1 MNFKL
6 TTVEKPKFVTGL
18 CCLNCG
24 EFYEFEK
31 MERERGTTVVNLCYN
46 ACLGPLAVEID
57 YDAVA
62 KILTPEEVTRR
73 PETFW
78 RLRELLPVNE
88 IKIPD
93 RPYTPLVRSKN
104 IGEKMGIELFFKLD
118 LAAENPTRS
127 FKDRPATIAFNRALE
142 LGHFEKVFVASTGNL
157 AISTAYFAREN
168 NLSCRV
174 YIPRT
179 LGDLKKKAIREQLG
193 SDSEILELD
202 SNFDECLV
210 RAVEDCRKINE
221 EARIA
226 GRSEVCFIPNN
237 STRPFYKEGSK
248 TSGSE
253 IALQI
258 QKEIE
263 PEKTINIFYPIG
275 TAALLCGAHKG
286 IGELKKLGLF
296 VNPHRIFGVQ
306 PDTCNPVVTAW
317 NEVKKGKK
325 QEEVEIPILK
335 KVETIAKSIAIGNP
349 GSGREA
355 LRVFIE
361 SNGGAIGVREEDLFD
376 AELELI
382 REENLFPQFVGGTV
396 LAGIRKALQD
406 GEIKKGEVVI
416 ANLTGFGERIRDD
429 ILMVS
434 KKYRREDETKNL
446 LGRI

>member
-1 MNFKL
+1 MESKL
-6 TTVEKPKFVTGL
+6 LPTEKPKFALGL
-18 CCLNCG
+18 RCLNCG
-24 EFYEFEK
+24 EFYSFEK
-31 MERERGTTVVNLCYN
+31 MKKERETTVVNLCFDG
-46 ACLGPLAVEID
+46 CLGPLGVEID

-62 KILTPEEVTRR
+62 KILTPEEVARR

-88 IKIPD
+88 LKIPD
-93 RPYTPLVRSKN
+93 RKYTPLVRSKK
-104 IGEKMGIELFFKLD
+104 IGAKLGVELFFKLD

-157 AISTAYFAREN
+157 AISTAHFAREN
-168 NLSCRV
+168 NLFCRV
-174 YIPRT
+174 YIPKS
-179 LGDLKKKAIREQLG
+179 LGDFKKNAIREQLG
-193 SDSEILELD
+193 ADGELVELD
-202 SNFDECLV
+202 TNFDECLV
-210 RAVEDCRKINE
+210 RAVEDCRNE
-221 EARIA
+221 NEKAKLA
-226 GRSEVCFIPNN
+226 GRPEICFVPNN

-258 QKEIE
+258 QKEVA

-296 VNPHRIFGVQ
+296 ANPHRIFGVQ
-306 PDTCNPVVTAW
+306 PDTCDPVVAAW
-317 NEVKKGKK
+317 DAVKKGEKW
-325 QEEVEIPILK
+325 EEVEIPILK

-355 LRVFIE
+355 LAVFAE
-361 SNGGAIGVREEDLFD
+361 SGGGAIGVREEDLFD

-382 REENLFPQFVGGTV
+382 RDENLFPQFVGGTV
-396 LAGIRKALQD
+396 LAGIRKALER
-406 GEIKKGEVVI
+406 GEIKKGDVVV

-429 ILMVS
+429 ILEVS
-434 KKYRREDETKNL
+434 KRFGREDETKNL
-446 LGRI
+446 LAKV